1 MSKEVIYIEVN
12 DDITS
17 IIDNVKKS
25 NDKIVALVP
34 PKQIGVLHS
43 AINLRLLSKSAKELK
58 KYLVIITTN
67 SSLIKLSAVAGIP
80 VAKSLQSKP
89 QLGEVPIMS
98 SDSDDLIDGQELSVG
113 ELQQTVEPIAVLEQA
128 KTVAK
133 DSKGA
138 KAFKIPNINAFR
150 KKIFLFGGGALAF
163 LIFIVWAI
171 FFAPKAQI
179 DLYAKTKAVNV
190 AQVATLTENSSQ
202 DDVEKNILHSQIQK
216 LTKKKVV
223 EVAATGEKKVGVPS
237 SGKITI
243 TRSLGGDVAIPAG
256 SKFTSGDCIF
266 ANAESATVPGR
277 GVPVGQADPVNG
289 QITIAVS
296 STVVGDQCDLKAGP
310 YQPSVSGVSAYGS
323 DMTGGSS
330 KTIKV
335 ATENDLADAK
345 NKLAA
350 ASVDDAI
357 KELKNKFD
365 PSIIIINES
374 LIKKEGDIKAS
385 SEVNA
390 EAPDGKL
397 TLEQPVD
404 YQLTG
409 VARNKLVAYIEYLA
423 LKSNADQLSKNQKVY
438 ETGDDKV
445 QFSNFVNETG
455 TQSVK
460 VIAQSKVGPN
470 ISIDEVKK
478 VSKGKTYGEIKNY
491 FDALEGF
498 EKVEVKFAPLW
509 VRKVPTNE
517 DRISVQFKLQ

>member
-1 MSKEVIYIEVN
+1 MSKEVIYIDVN

-43 AINLRLLSKSAKELK
+43 AINLRLLAKSAKELK

-89 QLGEVPIMS
+89 QLTPVPVAA
-98 SDSDDLIDGQELSVG
+98 SDADDLIDGQELSVG
-113 ELQQTVEPIAVLEQA
+113 ELQQTVEPVEVEGQS
-128 KTVAK
+128 TTST
-133 DSKGA
+133 SKA

-150 KKIFLFGGGALAF
+150 KKIFLIGGGAFIFIA
-163 LIFIVWAI
+163 FIVWAI
-171 FFAPKAQI
+171 FFAPKANI
-179 DLYAKTKAVNV
+179 DLYAKTKAVNI

-202 DDVEKNILHSQIQK
+202 DDVEKNILHAQIQK
-216 LTKKKVV
+216 LTKKKVI
-223 EVAATGEKKVGVPS
+223 EVAATGEKKIGVPS
-237 SGKITI
+237 SGKMTI

-256 SKFTSGDCIF
+256 SKFTNGDCVF
-266 ANAESATVPGR
+266 TNPESATVPGR

-289 QITIAVS
+289 QVTIAVS

-310 YQPSVSGVSAYGS
+310 YQPSVAGVSAYGS

-335 ATENDLADAK
+335 ATENDMADAK

-365 PSIIIINES
+365 SSIIIINES
-374 LIKKEGDIKAS
+374 LIKKEGEIKSS
-385 SEVNA
+385 SEVDA

-409 VARNKLVAYIEYLA
+409 VARNKLVKYIEYLA
-423 LKSNADQLSKNQKVY
+423 LKSNTEKTDKSQKVY

-460 VIAQSKVGPN
+460 VIAQSKIGPN
-470 ISIDEVKK
+470 ISTDEVKK
-478 VSKGKTYGEIKNY
+478 VTKGKTYGEIKDY
-491 FDALEGF
+491 FDALDGF